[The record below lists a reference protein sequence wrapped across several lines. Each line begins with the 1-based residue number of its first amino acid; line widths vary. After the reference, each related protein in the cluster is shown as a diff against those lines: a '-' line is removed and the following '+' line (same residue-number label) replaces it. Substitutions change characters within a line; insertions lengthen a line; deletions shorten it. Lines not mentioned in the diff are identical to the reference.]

1 MKTLLKQLI
10 KKLWNWIIIWIWII
24 LSIWIFF
31 IVYATTFTSLTPV
44 WSGSGLTS
52 SAWNLM
58 VSNLDDL
65 NWRLNT
71 LNTTVSGLSAT
82 PSWAVMAFNLAS
94 CPTGWTTL
102 ASAAWR
108 VIVGKNT
115 SDTSFDVLGETWWAK
130 THTLTTA
137 EMPSHSHG
145 IPSHNW
151 GGWLTT
157 INNNRGSSSSTNNGY
172 GENTNVT
179 GGWWAHNNLQPYLTL
194 LYCQK
199 D

>member
-1 MKTLLKQLI
+1 MRTLLKQII
-10 KKLWNWIIIWIWII
+10 KKLWSGIIIWTWII

-31 IVYATTFTSLTPV
+31 IAYASFTSMTPV
-44 WSGSGLTS
+44 WNGSPLTS

-82 PSWAVMAFNLAS
+82 PTGAVMAFNLAS
-94 CPTGWTTL
+94 CPTGWTAL

-108 VIVGKNT
+108 VIVGKSA

-130 THTLTTA
+130 THTLTIA
-137 EMPSHSHG
+137 E
-145 IPSHNW
+145 IPSHNHSTEL
-151 GGWLTT
+151 GNASSSETAGWILWY
-157 INNNRGSSSSTNNGY
+157 SSTNVMPY
-172 GENTNVT
+172 SRASTSVW
-179 GGWWAHNNLQPYLTL
+179 GWWAHNNLQPYITL

-199 D
+199 N